1 MVYRRHTWPPEKAR
15 PERSPMQ
22 MPVPPKR
29 SSGKLYPRP
38 PQSVPSTPQRVPSTP
53 PEAHALTLRDPDP
66 SRVTMTPPEAYV
78 VGSSRDPDPSRRPMT
93 PPSKHGVFIQGIL
106 TLSSEAPSLEPEPVA
121 PEPVEPEPVEPQ
133 PVEAVPKSRWPRGT
147 VGNDLYESSKE
158 LKSQGLVSKA
168 AQLAK
173 AGPSPVAASSK
184 SSNSSSSSESRK
196 SKVGI

>member
-29 SSGKLYPRP
+29 SSGTFYPRP
-38 PQSVPSTPQRVPSTP
+38 PQSVPSTPQRVPSTH
-53 PEAHALTLRDPDP
+53 PEAHVLTLRDPDP

-78 VGSSRDPDPSRRPMT
+78 VGSSRDPDPSRVPMT

-106 TLSSEAPSLEPEPVA
+106 TTSSEAPSLEPEPVA

-133 PVEAVPKSRWPRGT
+133 PVEPVPKARYPRGT
-147 VGNDLYESSKE
+147 VGNDLYQHEKE
-158 LKSQGLVSKA
+158 VKSQGLVSKA

-173 AGPSPVAASSK
+173 AGPSPVAASAQSRPIVRPVAK
-184 SSNSSSSSESRK
+184 VESQR
-196 SKVGI
+196 